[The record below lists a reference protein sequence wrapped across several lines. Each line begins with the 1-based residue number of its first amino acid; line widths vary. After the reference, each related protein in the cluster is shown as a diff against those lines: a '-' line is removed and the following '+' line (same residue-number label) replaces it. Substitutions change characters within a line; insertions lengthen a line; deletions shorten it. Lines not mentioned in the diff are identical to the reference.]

1 MKQVSVIGLGYV
13 GLPLALAIERSKKY
27 KVIGYDINNK
37 QIEKIL
43 NKQCPITDK
52 KAEKDLKELNI
63 HATSKEE
70 EIKGADYYIIC
81 VPTPIYDDYTPDYR
95 PVKSA
100 AKIIGKYLE
109 KGQTVILESTVNPG
123 TCEEILL
130 PILEKESGLK
140 GGKDFNLAMCPER
153 INPGDPKWSVYN
165 IPRNIGSLMPDK
177 THEVAQFYRSFL
189 EGEINEVSS
198 LKIAEATK
206 IVENTF
212 RDINIA
218 YVNEL
223 AKSFDAMGYRF
234 NRNT

>member
-1 MKQVSVIGLGYV
+1 MNNIKKKLMDKTATLGVVGLGYV

-37 QIEKIL
+37 HIQKIL

-52 KAEKDLKELNI
+52 KAEKDLKELDL

-70 EIKGADYYIIC
+70 EIKGSDYYIIC

-153 INPGDPKWSVYN
+153 INPGDERW
-165 IPRNIGSLMPDK
+165 
-177 THEVAQFYRSFL
+177 
-189 EGEINEVSS
+189 
-198 LKIAEATK
+198 
-206 IVENTF
+206 ENSGT
-212 RDINIA
+212 
-218 YVNEL
+218 
-223 AKSFDAMGYRF
+223 GPP
-234 NRNT
+234 